1 MKALLGEGG
10 MAWKQMDIRQQRAEF
25 AVRVSR
31 GESMSGLCREYG
43 ISRPTGYLWCSRFA
57 REGIAGLDNR
67 SRRPEHSPAQT
78 PAWVEARIVELR
90 RARPDWGA
98 RKLAF
103 LLANEGEP
111 VPVITVHRV
120 LLRHGL
126 VFASDRRSPAT
137 QRFERARPNELWQMD
152 FKGQKEN
159 PAAIGPLSVLDDHS
173 RYATALE
180 QTGTTR
186 AEAVRERLEGVFAHS
201 GLPEEMLMDHGVPW
215 WNRSAPSGWTQLL
228 VWLMKQGI
236 GCHFSAIRHPE
247 TQGKVERFHHSLER
261 ARTRRGAQDQWLEQS
276 WLDAF
281 RHEYNHVRPHEALGM
296 QTPASVW
303 TPSQRKYQPHPPDW
317 DYGTGAAVKRLSVDG
332 DLCINNQRWKVSL
345 SLAKEVV
352 RLERADQRILVYYCN
367 TIVREIDLAAQRSTA
382 VDRWAQPP
390 TEKQTC
396 KRCPDNAV

>member
-1 MKALLGEGG
+1 
-10 MAWKQMDIRQQRAEF
+10 MAWKQMEIRQQRAEF

-31 GESMSGLCREYG
+31 GEPMSALCREYG
-43 ISRPTGYLWCSRFA
+43 ISRPTSYLWCGRFA
-57 REGIAGLDNR
+57 SEGIAGLDNR
-67 SRRPEHSPAQT
+67 SQRPQHSPAQT
-78 PAWVEARIVELR
+78 PGRVEARIVQLR

-98 RKLAF
+98 RKLAV
-103 LLANEGEP
+103 LLSKEGDR

-126 VFASDRRSPAT
+126 VLAPDRRSPAT

-159 PAAIGPLSVLDDHS
+159 QAAIGPLSVLDDHS
-173 RYATALE
+173 RYVTALE
-180 QTGTTR
+180 QTGTAR
-186 AEAVRERLEGVFAHS
+186 GEAVRERLEGVFAAN
-201 GLPEEMLMDHGVPW
+201 GLPEEMLMDHGVLW
-215 WNRSAPSGWTQLL
+215 WNTAAPSGWTQFL

-236 GCHFSAIRHPE
+236 RCHFSAIRHPE

-261 ARTRRGAQDQWLEQS
+261 ARTRRGAQQQWLEQS

-281 RHEYNHVRPHEALGM
+281 RHEYNHVRPHEALNM

-303 TPSQRKYQPHPPDW
+303 APSPRKYQPCLPDW
-317 DYGTGAAVKRLSVDG
+317 DYGPGAEVKRLSVDG
-332 DLCINNQRWKVSL
+332 DLYVNSQRWKVSL
-345 SLAKEVV
+345 SLAKEPV
-352 RLERADQRILVYYCN
+352 RLERCQQRILVYYCN

-382 VDRWAQPP
+382 VDRWAQTP

-396 KRCPDNAV
+396 KGSTDNAM